1 MFYNPSSSCICMYDI
16 HDFMWL
22 SCYFW
27 CSSTAASCVIAD
39 VTEKLADAKTGTA
52 AADAL
57 TVLSEATK
65 LDSVSAQVLEY
76 GFTQKNPKV
85 QVELLN
91 WLSNAIV
98 EFGFV

>member
-1 MFYNPSSSCICMYDI
+1 MSYYI
-16 HDFMWL
+16 W
-22 SCYFW
+22 CY
-27 CSSTAASCVIAD
+27 STGASCVISD
-39 VTEKLADAKTGTA
+39 ITEKLADAKTGAA

-57 TVLSEATK
+57 TALSEATK
-65 LDSVSAQVLEY
+65 LDSIAAHVLEY

-91 WLSNAIV
+91 WLSNAIM